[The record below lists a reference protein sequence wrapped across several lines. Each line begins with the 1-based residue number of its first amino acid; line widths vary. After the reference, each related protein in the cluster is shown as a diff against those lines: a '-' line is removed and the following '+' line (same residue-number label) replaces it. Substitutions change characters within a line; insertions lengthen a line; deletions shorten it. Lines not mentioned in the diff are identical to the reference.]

1 METKIDRE
9 QIVASLSAAA
19 YEVFTVMLATDLVTG
34 EPYSEKNPPGCKD
47 TLVSLIGLAGDWTGT
62 GGIRCTADTACRMA
76 SAFLMTEYDAVNS
89 EVLDALAEL
98 TNMIVGNFKLLME
111 PHTGPLGLSI
121 PSVVYGR
128 NYTLRNGSS
137 EDWTVVPFTFGENTF
152 EVRICLMHSVKE
164 RSLLHTAEVAR

>member
-1 METKIDRE
+1 METAIGRE
-9 QIVASLSAAA
+9 QIVGCLSAAA
-19 YEVFTVMLATDLVTG
+19 YEVFTVMLATDIVAG
-34 EPYSEKNPPGCKD
+34 EPYSEKNPPGCTD
-47 TLVSLIGLAGDWTGT
+47 TLMSLIGLAGEWTGT
-62 GGIRCTADTACRMA
+62 GGIRCTAACACRMA
-76 SAFLMTEYDAVNS
+76 SAFLLTEYEAVNS

-137 EDWTVVPFTFGENTF
+137 EEWTVVPFHFGNETF
-152 EVRICLMHSVKE
+152 EIRICLMHSLKE
-164 RSLLHTAEVAR
+164 RAVVQPAEIAR